1 MNPVQPQHVG
11 IVLDGNR
18 RWAKEHGLSASDG
31 HRIGFGR
38 IPEVLSWCEASQIP
52 LVTLWMLSTEN
63 LRRDPAE
70 VEALMEII
78 TGAVLQLS
86 WSGRW
91 RVRHLGEADALP
103 SRVAQAVRHA
113 EQASASAPTALTV
126 NLAIAYGGRVEITSA
141 VRRLMAGW
149 AREGIA
155 ADEAAKQLTVE
166 DLCRAI
172 NGGQPDLDLLI
183 RTSGERRSSGFLL
196 WGGVGAELWFT
207 PAYWPDFTRQHLTQ
221 ALTHY
226 REAHRR

>member
-1 MNPVQPQHVG
+1 MNAGGPRHVG

-18 RWAKEHGLSASDG
+18 RWAKERGLSPSDG

-38 IPEVLSWCEASQIP
+38 IPQVLSWCEESGIP

-86 WSGRW
+86 WAGRW
-91 RVRHLGEADALP
+91 RIRHLGEGDALP
-103 SRVAQAVRHA
+103 PRVAQAVRHA
-113 EQASASAPTALTV
+113 EQASADAPDTLTV
-126 NLAIAYGGRVEITSA
+126 NLAIAYGGRREIASA
-141 VRRLMAGW
+141 VRRLLGGW
-149 AREGIA
+149 AREGVP
-155 ADEAAKQLTVE
+155 ADEAAKLLTVE
-166 DLCRAI
+166 DLSRAI
-172 NGGQPDLDLLI
+172 SGGQPDPDLLI

-207 PAYWPDFTRQHLTQ
+207 PTYWPDFTRQHLTQ